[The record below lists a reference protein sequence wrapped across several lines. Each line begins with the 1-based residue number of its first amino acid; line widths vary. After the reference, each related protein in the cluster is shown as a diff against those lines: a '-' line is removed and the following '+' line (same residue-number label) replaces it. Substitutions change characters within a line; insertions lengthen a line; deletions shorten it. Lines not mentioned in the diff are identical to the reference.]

1 MVHEHEL
8 LVHISAPVTRQN
20 DQLYRSLAN
29 AYLDFE
35 PARTHG
41 DRPPQPRADVSSQ
54 DADASRMSDPA
65 VLNPGS
71 SFDPNVDASFLST
84 GKDSYGSFP
93 SGLSQIQDNHAPP
106 SSRLARLE
114 QIHQNW
120 KAQVT
125 TTPKSSAASRQRGA
139 KDWYDGEE
147 EECEDVDTAF
157 IENTQEARSALQ
169 SQMPDSFEMTDEN
182 TSEDDTDER
191 HVESDEY
198 AGIFTQEVPL
208 DGDEPTE
215 QMNAITKEP
224 PQSGPESSSPISW
237 EDSDEAELVAE
248 NAAQE
253 DPPSSDAPTEPIPV
267 ARAEDTAPSR
277 STPLPKEPT
286 TVVDRRKSARLQGS
300 KGSEVKSL
308 GNPKARPELE
318 FDSLLT
324 RVKRRSSR
332 LNDASKLAAPFKVP
346 TTVASR
352 RKSTRLEEAGAAAAA
367 VKTHV
372 LPTPPPAPTSTIARQ
387 QEALRLDEAPK
398 PTVSTPQHEIESLH
412 EADCDPDASIDFSTL
427 PHSVLAPEPKIGI
440 TTPLTWPSQITPYL
454 ASLKTQH
461 PSNLF
466 QPLKKL
472 HTPAPDTRGWWVA
485 SSDAGTDDR
494 TLYDHTSDDEAY
506 DGRPSG
512 DLDERDRDILDSEDE
527 RERLLTRED
536 GGKGI
541 LRRKGS
547 GVKVGKWDKK
557 SETKGRRK
565 SGNEEASALM
575 YEMEEGIGAS
585 STSFRSR
592 RSSQSDEQRLLA
604 SELQRKTRRKSLYR
618 RMAIY
623 VSIIVLFVVLL
634 AATYNLSTPKDVKG
648 AVTLVSNGTSLFAP
662 TTILISLDGFR
673 ADFLFRNLTPTLNQ
687 FVQEGISPKYMMPSF
702 PSVTF
707 PNHYTM
713 ATGMYPEAHGVVGNT
728 FWDPELQQEFYYT
741 DPDRSLQAH
750 WWGGE
755 PLWVTAEKQG
765 VRTAVHMWPGSEADI
780 LHQEIA
786 YVDKYN
792 GSEVL
797 ASKVDRIM
805 SLLDVPGPRDVGA
818 KANAP
823 RPQLI
828 AAYVPDVDGDGH
840 RYGPNSTEIRKTIAS
855 ADAMVGGILSGLQAR
870 NLTNIV
876 NVIVVSDHGMA
887 TTDVTRLIQLEDLV
901 DTKELEHTDGWP
913 LYGLRP
919 RDPDS
924 LHRLYNQIK
933 QRTRENPNVD
943 VYLRDEDMPERYH
956 FSRNKRIAPLW
967 IVPKTG
973 WAIVTRDEFDVEAG
987 KKKGGQVYHPRGLH
1001 GYDFEHPLMR
1011 AVFIAQGP
1019 AFPHTP
1025 GSRMHPFQNIELYN
1039 IVCDT
1044 LGLTPAPNNGT
1055 LRLPLK
1061 PVGLHDDD
1069 EDAPGNENHT
1079 PEDPVPAYTIPSSSS
1094 SSSSS
1099 STDLASMDLN
1109 SLSSIAASA
1118 SGMEDTSPSLHDP
1131 VVPARPTPAD
1141 GSKDE
1146 LKNKEGDKEASEG
1159 AEKEKE
1165 SWWEWLTHKADGVK
1179 DWVDGFVHDHVPGGK
1194 EEGQGKKG
1202 G

>member
-1 MVHEHEL
+1 
-8 LVHISAPVTRQN
+8 
-20 DQLYRSLAN
+20 
-29 AYLDFE
+29 
-35 PARTHG
+35 
-41 DRPPQPRADVSSQ
+41 
-54 DADASRMSDPA
+54 
-65 VLNPGS
+65 
-71 SFDPNVDASFLST
+71 
-84 GKDSYGSFP
+84 
-93 SGLSQIQDNHAPP
+93 
-106 SSRLARLE
+106 
-114 QIHQNW
+114 
-120 KAQVT
+120 
-125 TTPKSSAASRQRGA
+125 
-139 KDWYDGEE
+139 
-147 EECEDVDTAF
+147 
-157 IENTQEARSALQ
+157 
-169 SQMPDSFEMTDEN
+169 
-182 TSEDDTDER
+182 
-191 HVESDEY
+191 
-198 AGIFTQEVPL
+198 
-208 DGDEPTE
+208 
-215 QMNAITKEP
+215 
-224 PQSGPESSSPISW
+224 
-237 EDSDEAELVAE
+237 
-248 NAAQE
+248 
-253 DPPSSDAPTEPIPV
+253 
-267 ARAEDTAPSR
+267 
-277 STPLPKEPT
+277 
-286 TVVDRRKSARLQGS
+286 
-300 KGSEVKSL
+300 
-308 GNPKARPELE
+308 
-318 FDSLLT
+318 
-324 RVKRRSSR
+324 
-332 LNDASKLAAPFKVP
+332 
-346 TTVASR
+346 
-352 RKSTRLEEAGAAAAA
+352 
-367 VKTHV
+367 
-372 LPTPPPAPTSTIARQ
+372 
-387 QEALRLDEAPK
+387 
-398 PTVSTPQHEIESLH
+398 
-412 EADCDPDASIDFSTL
+412 
-427 PHSVLAPEPKIGI
+427 
-440 TTPLTWPSQITPYL
+440 
-454 ASLKTQH
+454 
-461 PSNLF
+461 
-466 QPLKKL
+466 
-472 HTPAPDTRGWWVA
+472 
-485 SSDAGTDDR
+485 
-494 TLYDHTSDDEAY
+494 
-506 DGRPSG
+506 
-512 DLDERDRDILDSEDE
+512 
-527 RERLLTRED
+527 
-536 GGKGI
+536 
-541 LRRKGS
+541 
-547 GVKVGKWDKK
+547 
-557 SETKGRRK
+557 
-565 SGNEEASALM
+565 M

-765 VRTAVHMWPGSEADI
+765 VRTAVHMWPGSEAKI

-805 SLLDVPGPRDVGA
+805 SLLDTPGPRDVGA

-901 DTKELEHTDGWP
+901 DPKELEHTDGWP

-933 QRTRENPNVD
+933 QRTKENPNVD

-987 KKKGGQVYHPRGLH
+987 KKKGQVYHPRGLH

-1011 AVFIAQGP
+1011 AVFIARGP
-1019 AFPHTP
+1019 AFPHMP
-1025 GSRMHPFQNIELYN
+1025 GSRMQPFQNIELYN

-1079 PEDPVPAYTIPSSSS
+1079 PEDPVPAYTIP
-1094 SSSSS
+1094 SSSS

-1179 DWVDGFVHDHVPGGK
+1179 DWVDGFVHDHVPGG

>member
-1 MVHEHEL
+1 MVHGHEL

-41 DRPPQPRADVSSQ
+41 DRSPQPGADVSSQ
-54 DADASRMSDPA
+54 DADTSRTSDPA

-71 SFDPNVDASFLST
+71 SFDSNVDASFLST

-93 SGLSQIQDNHAPP
+93 SGLSQIQDNDAPP

-114 QIHQNW
+114 EIHQNW

-157 IENTQEARSALQ
+157 IQDTQEARSALQ
-169 SQMPDSFEMTDEN
+169 SQMPDSFEMTDEDI
-182 TSEDDTDER
+182 SADGIDER

-198 AGIFTQEVPL
+198 AGIFTQEAPL

-215 QMNAITKEP
+215 QMTAITREEP
-224 PQSGPESSSPISW
+224 LQSGPESSSPISW

-253 DPPSSDAPTEPIPV
+253 DPPSSDAPAEPIPV
-267 ARAEDTAPSR
+267 AIAEDTVPSR
-277 STPLPKEPT
+277 PAPLLKKPA

-300 KGSEVKSL
+300 KGAEIKSL

-318 FDSLLT
+318 FDSLLR

-352 RKSTRLEEAGAAAAA
+352 RKSARLEKAGAAAA

-372 LPTPPPAPTSTIARQ
+372 PPTPPPAPTSTIARQ

-398 PTVSTPQHEIESLH
+398 PAVSTPQHEIKSLQ
-412 EADCDPDASIDFSTL
+412 EADCESDASIDLSTL

-461 PSNLF
+461 PSTFF

-541 LRRKGS
+541 LGRKGS

-557 SETKGRRK
+557 SDTKGRRK

-765 VRTAVHMWPGSEADI
+765 VRTAVHMWPGSEAKI

-805 SLLDVPGPRDVGA
+805 SLLDTPGPRDVGA

-901 DTKELEHTDGWP
+901 DPKELEHTDGWP

-933 QRTRENPNVD
+933 QRTKENPNVD

-987 KKKGGQVYHPRGLH
+987 KKKGQVYHPRGLH

-1011 AVFIAQGP
+1011 AVFIARGP
-1019 AFPHTP
+1019 AFPHMP
-1025 GSRMHPFQNIELYN
+1025 GSRMQPFQNIELYN

-1079 PEDPVPAYTIPSSSS
+1079 PEDPVPAYTIP
-1094 SSSSS
+1094 SSSS

-1179 DWVDGFVHDHVPGGK
+1179 DWVDGFVHDHVPGG

>member
-8 LVHISAPVTRQN
+8 LVHISAPVTRQK

-35 PARTHG
+35 PTRTHG
-41 DRPPQPRADVSSQ
+41 DRPPQLDADVSSQ

-71 SFDPNVDASFLST
+71 SFDSNIDASFLST

-93 SGLSQIQDNHAPP
+93 SGLSQTQDNHAPP

-114 QIHQNW
+114 EIHQNW

-157 IENTQEARSALQ
+157 IEDTQEARSALQ
-169 SQMPDSFEMTDEN
+169 SQMPDSFEMTDEDIS
-182 TSEDDTDER
+182 TDGIDER

-208 DGDEPTE
+208 DGDEPSE
-215 QMNAITKEP
+215 QMNAITREEP
-224 PQSGPESSSPISW
+224 PQSGPGSSSQISW
-237 EDSDEAELVAE
+237 EDSEEAELVAE

-253 DPPSSDAPTEPIPV
+253 DPPSPDAPAEPIPV
-267 ARAEDTAPSR
+267 AIAEDTAPSR
-277 STPLPKEPT
+277 PTPLPKEPA

-300 KGSEVKSL
+300 KGAEVKSL
-308 GNPKARPELE
+308 GKPKARPELE

-372 LPTPPPAPTSTIARQ
+372 ALTPPPAPTSTVARQ

-398 PTVSTPQHEIESLH
+398 PAVPTPQHGIESLH
-412 EADCDPDASIDFSTL
+412 EADCDPGASIDLSLL
-427 PHSVLAPEPKIGI
+427 PYSVLAPEPKIGI

-466 QPLKKL
+466 QPRKKL

-541 LRRKGS
+541 LGRKGS

-786 YVDKYN
+786 YIDKYN

-805 SLLDVPGPRDVGA
+805 SLLDTPGPRDVGA

-943 VYLRDEDMPERYH
+943 VYLRDENMPERYH

-987 KKKGGQVYHPRGLH
+987 KKKGQVYHPRGLH

-1011 AVFIAQGP
+1011 AVFIARGP

-1025 GSRMHPFQNIELYN
+1025 GSRMDPFQNIELYN

-1044 LGLTPAPNNGT
+1044 LGLEPAPNNGT

-1079 PEDPVPAYTIPSSSS
+1079 PEDPVPAYTIPSS

-1194 EEGQGKKG
+1194 EEGQGNKG
-1202 G
+1202 R